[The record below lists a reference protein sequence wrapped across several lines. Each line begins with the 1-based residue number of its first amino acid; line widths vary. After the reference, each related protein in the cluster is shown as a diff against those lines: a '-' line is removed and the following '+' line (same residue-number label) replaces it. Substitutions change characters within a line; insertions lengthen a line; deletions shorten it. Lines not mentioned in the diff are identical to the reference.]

1 MQPADSIDGPEDFGD
16 DARAV
21 VSRWISEL
29 ELSEKAQRPW
39 IERGRRIVRRYV
51 DDRAEANDVRR
62 RRFALLWANIQT
74 LAPAVYARTP
84 TAVVSRRWK
93 DADAVARTASEVVE
107 RALNFS
113 LDAADFA
120 DMMTALRDEYLLVGR
135 GQAWVRYVPHLAP
148 APGQPAQSPD
158 GEVTDDA
165 ALYDQVIWEEA
176 VPDHV
181 HWEDF
186 GTNPARSWAEVR
198 FVWRRC
204 FMTRDELVERFG
216 EDIGRACPLDWKA
229 DGAEGDRDSQFAKAC
244 VYEIWDKPSRRVVW
258 ICKAYTDDCL
268 DARDDPLGLAGFF
281 PCPRPLLGSCGP
293 DSILPTPDYV
303 YYESQAQE
311 IDELTRRIGLLT
323 DALKV
328 RGFYAGSESGKLTDL
343 FAAETNTLIP
353 VDGWAALADK
363 GGMAG
368 VVQWFPVDM
377 VASVLKSCIETRQ
390 QMLDDVFQITGIAD
404 IMRGDTDPDE
414 TAAAQQLKSTWGSSR
429 VRDKQKELARFARD
443 LLRIMGEVI
452 ASRFAPET
460 LARMTGVRLLP
471 SPAVKQGLALQMR
484 LRADSPGQPAP
495 PADPALARM
504 LMDPTW
510 AEVET
515 VLRDNAARAFRIEIE
530 TDSTIE
536 PNDQQEKQRRV
547 EFVQAVGLYLEK
559 TLSVVQLAPEMLPV
573 VVEGLKFL
581 VRGFRVGREMEDVI
595 EAALDQLQERAAASA
610 GPPPPE
616 HQAEQ
621 MKAQA
626 ANTNA
631 QAGLMT
637 AQAAQARAHTEAFK
651 AQAEAQIGLAQIAA
665 ENQRTAADRAAGLAM
680 NDQQIRV
687 ELHQAQMKALRD
699 GLVRDLA
706 PAQTLNAP
714 TP

>member
-1 MQPADSIDGPEDFGD
+1 MEPAESVESAAEFGEDP
-16 DARAV
+16 RAV

-29 ELSEKAQRPW
+29 DLSERDQKPW

-51 DDRAEANDVRR
+51 DERLEGADLRR

-84 TAVVSRRWK
+84 AAVVSRRWK
-93 DADAVARTASEVVE
+93 DEDPVARVASEVLE
-107 RALNFS
+107 RALSFS

-120 DMMTALRDEYLLVGR
+120 DAMTALRDEYLLVGR
-135 GQAWVRYVPHLAP
+135 GQAWVRYVPHMAAAP
-148 APGQPAQSPD
+148 AEIAGD
-158 GEVTDDA
+158 GA
-165 ALYDQVIWEEA
+165 AGERVVWEEA
-176 VPDHV
+176 LCDHV

-186 GTNPARSWAEVR
+186 GTNPARTWAEVR

-216 EDIGRACPLDWKA
+216 EAKGRACPLDWKSEA
-229 DGAEGDRDSQFAKAC
+229 VGDGSERDSQFAKAA
-244 VYEIWDKPSRRVVW
+244 VYEIWDRTSRRVFWVSR
-258 ICKAYTDDCL
+258 AYTDDCL
-268 DARDDPLGLAGFF
+268 DARDDPLGLSGFF
-281 PCPRPLLGSCGP
+281 PCPRPLLATTGP
-293 DSILPTPDYV
+293 DTIIPTPDYA

-328 RGFYAGSESGKLTDL
+328 RGFYAGTENGKLTDL
-343 FAAETNTLIP
+343 LSAETNTLVPI
-353 VDGWAALADK
+353 DSWAALADK

-377 VASVLKSCIETRQ
+377 VAGVLKSCIETRQ

-404 IMRGDTDPDE
+404 IMRGDTDPNE

-452 ASRFAPET
+452 AGRFSPET
-460 LARMTGVRLLP
+460 LARMTGVSLLP
-471 SPAVKQGLALQMR
+471 SPAAKAGIAAQLR
-484 LRADSPGQPAP
+484 LRSMLPAQPGQPP
-495 PADPALARM
+495 FQPDPALVR
-504 LMDPTW
+504 LLGEPTW
-510 AEVET
+510 AEVEA

-536 PNDQQEKQRRV
+536 PNDSQEKARRV

-581 VRGFRVGREMEDVI
+581 VRGFRAGREMEAVI
-595 EAALDQLQERAAASA
+595 DAALDQLQARAAAAA
-610 GPPPPE
+610 GQPPKGPE
-616 HQAEQ
+616 PEQ
-621 MKAQA
+621 VKAQA
-626 ANTNA
+626 AATGA
-631 QAGLMT
+631 QAGLIK
-637 AQAAQARAHTEAFK
+637 AQTEQARAGTERFK
-651 AQAEAQIGLAQIAA
+651 AAADARIGMAQIAA
-665 ENQRTAADRAAGLAM
+665 ENARTDADRAADLSM
-680 NDQQIRV
+680 NDQQIRA
-687 ELHQAQMKALRD
+687 ELHQAELRALRD
-699 GLVRDLA
+699 RLLRDLS
-706 PAQTLNAP
+706 PAQTLQAP